1 MSPWRARAAT
11 LAVVVA
17 TALVFVLALP
27 RFRFTTEIT
36 AFLPDDGSR
45 KAQLA
50 AMLADSELSRV
61 MILDVAAA
69 PGGAQAPRDLA
80 LALMA
85 ELRARPD
92 VAVVRSGFTDE
103 DVERMRA
110 FLAAWP
116 PTTFVPRDAYTDA
129 GIRARL
135 DDLREQLGSP
145 MSAVV
150 REGAPRDPLG
160 GQWEPLAVLRAAK
173 GGDALDDD
181 GGVIVTADRTHAFVF
196 VETKASPFDSDAQ
209 RAFRAG
215 LDAWLARTPGAR
227 LQTAGSA
234 QFAIASE
241 AQIKADI
248 NRIGSISTIGV
259 LLLFLVLF
267 GSVRLLALA
276 FVPVV
281 FGSAVAVLAC
291 QALYGEVHGITLA
304 FGTSLLGVGLDYIE
318 HYYTHVALAPG
329 ERAWTVMRHVTPSI
343 ALGALTTIIGFVGLA
358 AAGLPGLRQ
367 MAVFSAI
374 AVVASLLATCV
385 LVPPWM
391 PARYRPP
398 ATIGRVE
405 RRMEHA
411 LARLS
416 RRPWTWRGRA
426 VVLAAAT
433 VAAVLGL
440 RGAAFSDDVNVLLD
454 ASGAHVAEDR
464 AVRDRLGGEAST
476 FAVVTG
482 ADDESL
488 LAAIGRA
495 AGELAG
501 ARDHHLIASFVPL
514 DRLVP
519 SRAEQ
524 LARHATAADAAPRI
538 RRIMDELELAPDA
551 FQPFWDALAAPP
563 APLLAL
569 ADVRRSP
576 LAPLVGAWLPAS
588 ATPVALIPVVG
599 AGDLHAL
606 GDAVP
611 SATIVA
617 PAQTVVELFRAIRFR
632 TIGAALVGFA
642 AIFALLFARY
652 RSARTAVIAL
662 GPALLACVATIV
674 VLAAT
679 GAAIG
684 ILHVMALLL
693 VVSLGVDFGIFLA
706 DATAGAAEVA
716 RSLVS
721 IVTASISTILSFG
734 LLALSHSPG
743 LAALG
748 LTVTVGV
755 TASVVFSFLMA
766 AMSGRAYTAEVP
778 A

>member
-1 MSPWRARAAT
+1 VSPWRARAAT

-17 TALVFVLALP
+17 TALVFALAAP
-27 RFRFTTEIT
+27 RLRFTTEIT

-50 AMLADSELSRV
+50 AMLADSDLSRL

-69 PGGAQAPRDLA
+69 PGGASAPRDLA
-80 LALMA
+80 LALMT

-92 VAVVRSGFTDE
+92 VASVRSGFTEE
-103 DVERMRA
+103 DIERMRG

-116 PTTFVPRDAYTDA
+116 PTTFVPRDAYSEA
-129 GIRARL
+129 GIHARL
-135 DDLREQLGSP
+135 GTLREQLASP
-145 MSAVV
+145 VSAMM
-150 REGAPRDPLG
+150 REGAPRDPFG
-160 GQWEPLAVLRAAK
+160 GQWESLDVLRAAK

-181 GGVIVTADRTHAFVF
+181 GGVVVTADRAHAFLF
-196 VETKASPFDSDAQ
+196 VETKASPFASSAQ
-209 RAFRAG
+209 RAFREV

-248 NRIGSISTIGV
+248 NRIGTISTIGALV
-259 LLLFLVLF
+259 LFLALF
-267 GSVRLLALA
+267 GSVRLLVLA
-276 FVPVV
+276 FIPVV

-318 HYYTHVALAPG
+318 HYYTHLALAAG
-329 ERAWTVMRHVTPSI
+329 ERPWAVMRRVTPSI
-343 ALGALTTIIGFVGLA
+343 ALGAVTTIIGFAGLA
-358 AAGLPGLRQ
+358 ASGLPGLRQ

-374 AVVASLLATCV
+374 AIVASLVATCV

-391 PARYRPP
+391 PAAYRPP
-398 ATIGRVE
+398 STIGRVE
-405 RRMEHA
+405 RWMERT
-411 LARLS
+411 LVQLT
-416 RRPWTWRGRA
+416 RRPWTWRGRG
-426 VVLAAAT
+426 VVIVLASVAT
-433 VAAVLGL
+433 VVGL
-440 RGAAFSDDVNVLLD
+440 RGATFSDDVNVLLD
-454 ASGAHVAEDR
+454 ASGPHVAEDR
-464 AVRDRLGGEAST
+464 AVRDRLGGETST

-482 ADDESL
+482 TDDETL

-495 AGELAG
+495 AGELARTRG
-501 ARDHHLIASFVPL
+501 SLIDTFVPL

-519 SRAEQ
+519 SRDEQ
-524 LARHATAADAAPRI
+524 LARHAAAVAAAPRI
-538 RRIMDELELAPDA
+538 RQIMDELELAPDA

-569 ADVRRSP
+569 SDVRRSP

-588 ATPVALIPVVG
+588 ATPVALIPIVG
-599 AGDLHAL
+599 ARDLRAL
-606 GDAVP
+606 GATVP

-617 PAQTVVELFRAIRFR
+617 PAQTVVDLFRAIRFR
-632 TIGAALVGFA
+632 TISAALVGFGV
-642 AIFALLFARY
+642 IFALLLARY
-652 RSARTAVIAL
+652 RSARIAVIAL

-693 VVSLGVDFGIFLA
+693 VASLGVDFGIFLA
-706 DATAGAAEVA
+706 DANAAAAEVA

-721 IVTASISTILSFG
+721 IVTASISTVLSFG

-766 AMSGRAYTAEVP
+766 AMSGRGYIAEVR